1 MKKET
6 LEEASWKYNPLKK
19 LDGEFIRAAFINGA
33 KWQQERMYSEEE
45 VIELLQK
52 ALTHKDDGEIGS
64 LVTAQGQIRPANFF
78 SWFKQFKKKQR
89 KHEQK

>member
-1 MKKET
+1 MDFRTELSK
-6 LEEASWKYNPLKK
+6 WGYNKGNSIDVEILVNEILPSLFSK
-19 LDGEFIRAAFINGA
+19 
-33 KWQQERMYSEEE
+33 QERSYNEEE

-52 ALTHKDDGEIGS
+52 AITHKDDGEIGS